1 MNPALL
7 KVMIKVE
14 EILIGK
20 IQAECSTLAKLVIV
34 VLVLFVGF
42 YLYLLLYPIRIMDQE
57 IAQTNGMVALVPKE
71 AACPEQMSYGQ
82 Q

>member
-1 MNPALL
+1 VNPALL
-7 KVMIKVE
+7 KVVIKVE

-20 IQAECSTLAKLVIV
+20 IQAECSTLAKLVVV

-71 AACPEQMSYGQ
+71 AACPEQMSYGHQ
-82 Q
+82 